1 MAKSRNRTAD
11 IPPLEWAIAAFGAL
25 LVLATLV
32 YFGIDAINDDRPPDM
47 VVQLVRTR
55 PASQGWIAEIRV
67 MNRGDATA
75 ARVQVSGRSADGEE
89 RMVEF
94 ALVPGHSRRSASM
107 LFTNRP
113 TPPLELKVLSFGEP

>member
-1 MAKSRNRTAD
+1 MAKSRNRAAE

-32 YFGIDAINDDRPPDM
+32 YFGIDAIHDDRPPDM

-67 MNRGDATA
+67 VNRGDATA

-94 ALVPGHSRRSASM
+94 PLVPGRSQRSASM
-107 LFTNRP
+107 LFPNRP
-113 TPPLELKVLSFGEP
+113 TPPLEFKVLSFGEP

>member
-1 MAKSRNRTAD
+1 MAKSRNRTA

-25 LVLATLV
+25 LVVAMLV
-32 YFGIDAINDDRPPDM
+32 YFGIGALRDDRPPDM

-55 PASQGWIAEIRV
+55 LASQGWIAEIRV
-67 MNRGDATA
+67 VNRGDATA

-89 RMVEF
+89 RTVEF
-94 ALVPGHSRRSASM
+94 ALVPGRSQRHASM

-113 TPPLELKVLSFGEP
+113 TPPLEFKVLSFGEP